1 MNRYP
6 TNRSLLI
13 SIALATVALVSSSA
27 GCSRVPCYKGYVPVT
42 EEEAQAFGR
51 ELIERAARGDK
62 SWYEDAPLSTRRTVE
77 WANAS
82 AAVLYFYGLDIPE
95 MLRDPAKTIKEEAEI
110 IGEERLAKM
119 EEDEKE
125 RVGRMGDPVFL
136 EAKPTFNT
144 YTVYFEFQRADGDNR
159 KESYTLVKN
168 KKTGE
173 IVIAGCGM
181 SLPRPKRK

>member
-1 MNRYP
+1 MPKNCLLVLSCMIP
-6 TNRSLLI
+6 TLLFT
-13 SIALATVALVSSSA
+13 AA

-51 ELIERAARGDK
+51 ELIERAARGEK
-62 SWYEDAPLSTRRTVE
+62 SWYEAAPLSTRRTVE

-110 IGEERLAKM
+110 FSEERLAKM

-136 EAKPTFNT
+136 GAKPTFNT

-168 KKTGE
+168 KKTGV

-181 SLPRPKRK
+181 SLPRPKGK